1 MVRSAGCG
9 LAFLGALVKSLR
21 GKDVV
26 GLAFDQHP
34 CPLLCKNT
42 LEGQRGHQRGKG
54 GEREK
59 RVIVKKFAVSPG
71 LDTSSS

>member
-1 MVRSAGCG
+1 MRSAGCG

-34 CPLLCKNT
+34 CPLLCKKNT

-54 GEREK
+54 GERGSGMKGKESDCQK
-59 RVIVKKFAVSPG
+59 ICCEPW
-71 LDTSSS
+71 T